1 MQKSAQLQL
10 SMAVQD
16 IYLLMQVSHA
26 QVLLQLQ
33 AQMHSS
39 MGTFIPKVSVFHHAV
54 ALELLFK
61 PLC

>member
-10 SMAVQD
+10 SMEVQD
-16 IYLLMQVSHA
+16 IDLQMQVSHA

-39 MGTFIPKVSVFHHAV
+39 IGTSISKVTVFYHAE
-54 ALELLFK
+54 AL
-61 PLC
+61 